1 MVKRLRTASF
11 FVWFW
16 GLGAGWEEAG
26 RALLAASPVR
36 VRFPRVGDRTFPI
49 LTLAI
54 RVDPALHSIVRPV
67 ESYDIAQA
75 NRDKNG
81 QFVTWDNG
89 ATWWRI
95 LYIKGGTYT
104 NKIRKFFS
112 ETQGLIAEME
122 NGRTPIFRFN
132 NLNYAWSSHEKVM
145 QCQSVYVDGQPWIT
159 PMELDV
165 IGFMDQLGPN
175 YHMEAFEASHTL
187 EEFLRLGESY
197 ETAAGASATTAST
210 HASGSSAGDG
220 QGEEEGG
227 RGGHRVLCQGS
238 VRGPLIAGG
247 LRDHGAAQRFDGA
260 DLCGGFRGLGRAGL
274 CAARGADADR
284 VGGVGQGRGGWGTCR
299 AGGAINGAFG
309 APSGGDG
316 GGCAAQG
323 PRRAGLV
330 GIGRRGEV
338 SESGALRGQS
348 VAGLEKPRAFSHV

>member
-1 MVKRLRTASF
+1 M
-11 FVWFW
+11 
-16 GLGAGWEEAG
+16 
-26 RALLAASPVR
+26 
-36 VRFPRVGDRTFPI
+36 RFPRVGDRTFPI

-54 RVDPALHSIVRPV
+54 RVDPALHAIVRPV

-132 NLNYAWSSHEKVM
+132 NLNYAWSGHEKVM

-197 ETAAGASATTAST
+197 EAAAGASATTASA

-220 QGEEEGG
+220 QGKKEGG
-227 RGGHRVLCQGS
+227 RGGSGVC
-238 VRGPLIAGG
+238 GPGAGE
-247 LRDHGAAQRFDGA
+247 
-260 DLCGGFRGLGRAGL
+260 
-274 CAARGADADR
+274 
-284 VGGVGQGRGGWGTCR
+284 
-299 AGGAINGAFG
+299 
-309 APSGGDG
+309 G
-316 GGCAAQG
+316 GGG
-323 PRRAGLV
+323 GGRILR
-330 GIGRRGEV
+330 GRRKRPAEEEEEEE
-338 SESGALRGQS
+338 ESGDEGLIFSQRKKRG
-348 VAGLEKPRAFSHV
+348 